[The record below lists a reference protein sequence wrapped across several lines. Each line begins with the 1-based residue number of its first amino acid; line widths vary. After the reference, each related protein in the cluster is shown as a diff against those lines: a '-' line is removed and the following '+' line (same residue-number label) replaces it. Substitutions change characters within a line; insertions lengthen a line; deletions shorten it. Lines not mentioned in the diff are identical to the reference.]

1 MGIADTLRSA
11 GLWPEERSDPT
22 ISIDQWLE
30 MFSYNGVG
38 YPLGLNQTLGQKAD
52 EIGSDFTGMV
62 QGAYRSN
69 GVVFACMLA
78 RQMLF
83 SEARFQFRQVKNGRP
98 GDLFGTKELSVLEK
112 PWPNGTTGSMLTRA
126 LQDVDLAGNAYMVRR
141 RGSDR
146 IVRARPDWI
155 TIVMRS
161 NRPPDETLT
170 DDLDAELVGYL
181 FHPGGV
187 RGTRDPIPLLPEE
200 VAHFAPHPDPTARYR
215 GESWLS
221 PIIREIQADQAA
233 TTHKLKFFENGATPN
248 LIVKTE
254 IASPE
259 AMEKWAGFFERENEG
274 VRNAYKKLVL
284 GHGMD
289 ATVVGTDLQQLDFK
303 VTQGAGEVR
312 ICNAARIPPI
322 IVGVSEGLNSATYSN
337 YAQARRAFADG
348 TMRPLWREAAGS
360 FASIVNVPGGSELW
374 YDSRDISF
382 LQEDG
387 EDKAKIQQIEAVGA
401 EVLRGGGL
409 RARIGGPGDPQRR
422 PLSPHPHR
430 PDLGPASP
438 TGHARLRAHST
449 RQHTGRG
456 DEACGRKTRQGKS
469 NQQRLRRHTEWK
481 QQRLRSRKRPR
492 APTSSGQTPVGSRC
506 APRRKAECRRSTAT
520 SPPSTSGRR
529 STRSSRAT
537 SWSGLAPGAFKKT
550 FREQRND
557 IKVLFQHGREFVQ
570 GDKPLGPIEVLEE
583 DEIGARYSVP
593 LVDAPYVRELIP
605 GLEAGL
611 YGASFRFQV
620 MKESSRTSP
629 SVPTHNPDGIPG
641 ADVAGGPPDG
651 VRAGHLP
658 RLRRRDRGRPLA
670 LDEFNIFDQ
679 LGRDPERARELFAVS
694 PSAPSRR

>member
-22 ISIDQWLE
+22 ISIDQWLD

-52 EIGSDFTGMV
+52 EIGSDFSGMV

-259 AMEKWAGFFERENEG
+259 AMEKWAGLLRAQERGRLQRLQEA
-274 VRNAYKKLVL
+274 RPRPR
-284 GHGMD
+284 HGRD
-289 ATVVGTDLQQLDFK
+289 GGRDRSA
-303 VTQGAGEVR
+303 
-312 ICNAARIPPI
+312 AAR
-322 IVGVSEGLNSATYSN
+322 
-337 YAQARRAFADG
+337 
-348 TMRPLWREAAGS
+348 
-360 FASIVNVPGGSELW
+360 
-374 YDSRDISF
+374 
-382 LQEDG
+382 LQ
-387 EDKAKIQQIEAVGA
+387 
-401 EVLRGGGL
+401 
-409 RARIGGPGDPQRR
+409 GDPGRRRGADLQRR
-422 PLSPHPHR
+422 PDPPDHR
-430 PDLGPASP
+430 R
-438 TGHARLRAHST
+438 RLR
-449 RQHTGRG
+449 GP
-456 DEACGRKTRQGKS
+456 E
-469 NQQRLRRHTEWK
+469 LRDVF
-481 QQRLRSRKRPR
+481 QLR
-492 APTSSGQTPVGSRC
+492 
-506 APRRKAECRRSTAT
+506 
-520 SPPSTSGRR
+520 
-529 STRSSRAT
+529 
-537 SWSGLAPGAFKKT
+537 PG
-550 FREQRND
+550 
-557 IKVLFQHGREFVQ
+557 
-570 GDKPLGPIEVLEE
+570 P
-583 DEIGARYSVP
+583 
-593 LVDAPYVRELIP
+593 
-605 GLEAGL
+605 
-611 YGASFRFQV
+611 
-620 MKESSRTSP
+620 
-629 SVPTHNPDGIPG
+629 
-641 ADVAGGPPDG
+641 
-651 VRAGHLP
+651 P
-658 RLRRRDRGRPLA
+658 RLR
-670 LDEFNIFDQ
+670 
-679 LGRDPERARELFAVS
+679 
-694 PSAPSRR
+694 